1 MNLSSIKKAS
11 RTFSRSIVSLS
22 LNASNK
28 AIYTTPKGH
37 FTKLNRPYG
46 FSSKFRDIND
56 HFFIKGSNNTSLK
69 FSTQASPQQFE
80 FQVILRILLFQ
91 EINSDLIYINI
102 YPFFIRLRLVNCLIL
117 SRILFTLTKK

>member
-11 RTFSRSIVSLS
+11 RTFSRSIVSFS

-28 AIYTTPKGH
+28 AIYTTPKGY
-37 FTKLNRPYG
+37 FTELNRSYG

-56 HFFIKGSNNTSLK
+56 HLFIKGPNNTTLK

-80 FQVILRILLFQ
+80 FQVIL
-91 EINSDLIYINI
+91 EYYYTSD
-102 YPFFIRLRLVNCLIL
+102 
-117 SRILFTLTKK
+117 